1 MSPRPKTLISEAP
14 SGRREMQI
22 LSAVWCE
29 QFHSAVVPSAVV
41 CPTFWRAAFLQGAL
55 IMEIISHASIR
66 SHSAVRN
73 FDGWIMLGYVAFA
86 VVALVAIYF
95 ASAGPG
101 VIEANLAMA
110 LP

>member
-1 MSPRPKTLISEAP
+1 VQHFA
-14 SGRREMQI
+14 G
-22 LSAVWCE
+22 V
-29 QFHSAVVPSAVV
+29 
-41 CPTFWRAAFLQGAL
+41 L

-66 SHSAVRN
+66 PHLAARN
-73 FDGWIMLGYVAFA
+73 ADGWIMLGYVAFA

-101 VIEANLAMA
+101 VIDANLAMA

>member
-1 MSPRPKTLISEAP
+1 
-14 SGRREMQI
+14 
-22 LSAVWCE
+22 
-29 QFHSAVVPSAVV
+29 
-41 CPTFWRAAFLQGAL
+41 
-55 IMEIISHASIR
+55 MEIISHASIR

-73 FDGWIMLGYVAFA
+73 SDGLIMLGYVAFA